1 MDNTQRQIPIADRL
15 VSCQTVRPL
24 RSTTT
29 MEACLAVEREQDK
42 VLKKLRT
49 LSGSASE
56 KLQEVIDQVNAL
68 KEQFSIGKH
77 LICILFG
84 THHKKYGCTD
94 FGALAV
100 SLDM

>member
-1 MDNTQRQIPIADRL
+1 
-15 VSCQTVRPL
+15 
-24 RSTTT
+24 

-49 LSGSASE
+49 LSGSASK

-77 LICILFG
+77 
-84 THHKKYGCTD
+84 
-94 FGALAV
+94 
-100 SLDM
+100 